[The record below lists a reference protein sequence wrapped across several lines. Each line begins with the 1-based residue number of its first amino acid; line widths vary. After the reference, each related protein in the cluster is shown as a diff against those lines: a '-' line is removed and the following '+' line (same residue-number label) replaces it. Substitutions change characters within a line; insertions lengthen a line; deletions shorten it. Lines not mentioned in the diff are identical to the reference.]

1 MEQLFI
7 TKVRYSD
14 LDDNKVT
21 ESYLVEALSYT
32 EAEARTIDYLSSYS
46 SDAIEI
52 KSLKPLGVSEA
63 VGMDANGNSY
73 RYFIVGTSVSRKVLV
88 KELSALDACK
98 TVSDSWEEEVTSVR
112 LVDIVEVIK

>member
-7 TKVRYSD
+7 TKVTYSD
-14 LDDNKVT
+14 LEDKKVT

-63 VGMDANGNSY
+63 VGMNTNGNSY
-73 RYFIVGTSVSRKVLV
+73 RYFIVGTSASRKMLV

-98 TVSDSWEEEVTSVR
+98 TISDSW
-112 LVDIVEVIK
+112 